1 MKRVTQLAGL
11 RELLDSK
18 DPEGI
23 LIGYRAVLDLNP
35 AITPA
40 MVEKLLGSR
49 CVMRFCCGSSWCCDC
64 VAAGRAVL
72 DLKPAI
78 RPAMA
83 DKRLSSRCGK
93 WAEE

>member
-1 MKRVTQLAGL
+1 LFFEPFVPRDKLIKRVKQLAGL

-40 MVEKLLGSR
+40 MVEKLLISR
-49 CVMRFCCGSSWCCDC
+49 CVMQVCCGS
-64 VAAGRAVL
+64 
-72 DLKPAI
+72 I
-78 RPAMA
+78 
-83 DKRLSSRCGK
+83 
-93 WAEE
+93 

>member
-1 MKRVTQLAGL
+1 VPRDKLMKRVTQLAGL

-49 CVMRFCCGSSWCCDC
+49 CGNVGSGMDNGNPRAFVLLLLNLV
-64 VAAGRAVL
+64 VAHGRMAAVF
-72 DLKPAI
+72 
-78 RPAMA
+78 
-83 DKRLSSRCGK
+83 
-93 WAEE
+93 